1 MKRFR
6 LSWGR
11 VAIAPILGI
20 SLLGCRASTNTFNIT
35 PPTQPLSNSLNTNKA
50 ENHPQL
56 SYDGRYLVFAS
67 DRRNT
72 RGIYLYDVQR
82 RRLVPLPQL
91 NQQGSWRDQPDVSA
105 DGRYIVYIA
114 ETEGKPDVFLY
125 DRVAQSNQNL
135 TPNQLGAVRHPTISG
150 NGRFVAFER
159 ERNGQWDIEIREI
172 GMAVDPAIQ
181 PEVTPPQP

>member
-6 LSWGR
+6 WRWGR
-11 VAIAPILGI
+11 GAIAIALILT
-20 SLLGCRASTNTFNIT
+20 LWGCSNRTQTFKVT
-35 PPTQPLSNSLNTNKA
+35 PPTQPLGNTLNTNQA

-91 NQQGSWRDQPDVSA
+91 NQQGSWRDEPDISA
-105 DGRYIVYIA
+105 DGRYMVYIG
-114 ETEGKPDVFLY
+114 ETEGKSDVFLY
-125 DRVAQSNQNL
+125 DRVAQRPENL
-135 TPNQLGAVRHPTISG
+135 TRNQLGAVRHPSISG
-150 NGRFVAFER
+150 NGRFIVFER
-159 ERNGQWDIEIREI
+159 ERNGQWDIEIYDRGRSVVPSPI
-172 GMAVDPAIQ
+172 PNASPAQ
-181 PEVTPPQP
+181 P

>member
-6 LSWGR
+6 RSWGR
-11 VAIAPILGI
+11 VAIALMLGI
-20 SLLGCRASTNTFNIT
+20 SLLGCHHSTNTFNIT
-35 PPTQPLSNSLNTNKA
+35 PPTQPLNNSLNTNKA
-50 ENHPQL
+50 ENNPQL

-82 RRLVPLPQL
+82 RQLVPLPQL
-91 NQQGSWRDQPDVSA
+91 NQLGSWRDEPDVSA

-125 DRVAQSNQNL
+125 DRMAQRNQNL
-135 TPNQLGAVRHPTISG
+135 TINQLGAVRHPTISG

-159 ERNGQWDIEIREI
+159 ERNGQWDIEIRDRGI
-172 GMAVDPAIQ
+172 TIDPAIQ
-181 PEVTPPQP
+181 PEATPE